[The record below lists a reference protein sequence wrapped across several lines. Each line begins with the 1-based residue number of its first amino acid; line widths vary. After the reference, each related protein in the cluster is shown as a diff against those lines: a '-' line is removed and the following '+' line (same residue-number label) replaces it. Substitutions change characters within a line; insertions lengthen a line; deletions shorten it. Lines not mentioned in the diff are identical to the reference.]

1 MKNSA
6 KINVLFISRDIKS
19 YKQGNYY
26 KEWFDAFSKNE
37 RVNITL
43 ISFDQINEVE
53 NYNLIIFS
61 HSFIDDIQNYLK
73 LTRRFPFKFFPRI
86 KRFRRLI
93 ICRNKIIQKLARCES
108 PKIFLSKND
117 YKLFDIKSSIAKNL
131 KVDLFITH
139 TKKAIEIFSDK
150 LKCEILWIP
159 FSISEHNFKKTTDHK
174 FDLGFR
180 ANFNDLYNL
189 GIRKKFFNSLK
200 LLESKYKF
208 DLSGSY
214 NGENFLHGKEYIDW
228 LSSCKLLANT
238 ESAFGTVGPKFF
250 EAIACGCV
258 NICPEAEY
266 EGMLY
271 PDIHYVSVKKDFSN
285 LNEKIS
291 FFLKD
296 ENYRSQI
303 IENSN
308 IILKNNYIE
317 NYIDS
322 ILNKYF

>member
-1 MKNSA
+1 MKLI
-6 KINVLFISRDIKS
+6 KVLFISKDVS
-19 YKQGNYY
+19 LYKQGNYY
-26 KEWFDAFSKNE
+26 KEWCDAFLNDK
-37 RVNITL
+37 RVNLVIKNFKE
-43 ISFDQINEVE
+43 IKEIDDFD
-53 NYNLIIFS
+53 LIIFS
-61 HSFIDDIQNYLK
+61 HSFIDEIQNYLRITRKFPFNILPGIFLLRRHLIRNNRVIKK
-73 LTRRFPFKFFPRI
+73 LT
-86 KRFRRLI
+86 
-93 ICRNKIIQKLARCES
+93 NSTS
-108 PKIFLSKND
+108 PKIFFSKND
-117 YKLFDIKSSIAKNL
+117 YKLFDIKFTLAKILKINL
-131 KVDLFITH
+131 LITH
-139 TKKAIEIFSDK
+139 TKKAKKIFKDK
-150 LKCEILWIP
+150 LECEILWVP
-159 FSISEHNFKKTTDHK
+159 FSVCKLNFKKTSDHK

-189 GIRKKFFNSLK
+189 GIRKKFFDSLK
-200 LLESKYKF
+200 LLQSKYKF

-250 EAIACGCV
+250 EAIACGSV